1 VCFGAKLG
9 LLGWWGIVAV
19 VENPNRLVQFGVFE
33 LDTKAGELRR
43 NGSKVRL
50 QEQPLQVLLVL
61 LEQPGEIV
69 SREELRK
76 RLWPGDTFVDFDH
89 SLNAA
94 IRRLRDA
101 LGDSAE
107 NPRFVETVARR
118 GYRFLAPVNGGS
130 AVAIAGPPS
139 VPAKIVHTKWL
150 AVSAGL
156 LVVALVLGWWI
167 GRHRTSE
174 TAGVPSLQRL
184 TANAAEAPVLG
195 GAISPD
201 GKYLAFADKTGFYL
215 RQIAT
220 GETHSIELPSGFN
233 ARPASWFPDG
243 THLVAT
249 WAATPNDPPAIWNI
263 LILGGAPR
271 KLADAGAFPAV
282 SPDGSQIAYLVGGSL
297 SRALWVMQAD
307 GSNPHQIRERD
318 GALIGGPRWSP
329 DANYLVYVAGKYHA
343 GAQYVDAQI
352 EALNLKSG
360 NRHVVLSTARLFH
373 SVTWTAKNKLVY
385 AAGERP
391 PNQDDANLWEV
402 QIDPNSAKP
411 VGSPRRLTSD
421 PGYVSDFSSTADG
434 TRVAFFKHTIQPD
447 VYVANVE
454 PDDQISTP
462 SRLTLDERQDFP
474 SAWTRDGKS
483 ILFMSDRDGTFH
495 IFRQAI
501 DQGSPDL
508 LVGGNDQLVIPR
520 LTPDGS
526 AILYLISSKWE
537 QRPMNVR
544 MMRIPVDGG
553 APQNVLSAPEISNH
567 QCAVA
572 PATLCLYSTIDQH
585 EIRFYRFDPFTGST
599 EPLPQLTRK
608 DEDFYSFNW
617 SLSPDGRT
625 LAMAK
630 KLSMDQ
636 AAVIRLISIGDNTET
651 VLPVPGWA
659 FLSSLDW
666 STDGKSLWVSAST
679 TQESSALLNIKMNGQ
694 VRTALED
701 KKMKIGWAIQSPD
714 GNRVAL
720 WEASGAS
727 NVWML
732 EGL

>member
-1 VCFGAKLG
+1 
-9 LLGWWGIVAV
+9 VAV
-19 VENPNRLVQFGVFE
+19 VENPNRLVHFGVFE

-43 NGSKVRL
+43 NGSRVRL

-61 LEQPGEIV
+61 LEHPGEIV
-69 SREELRK
+69 SREQLRK

-101 LGDSAE
+101 LGDTAE

-118 GYRFLAPVNGGS
+118 GYRFLAPVNGAS
-130 AVAIAGPPS
+130 ALEFSAPS
-139 VPAKIVHTKWL
+139 AAPAKILHAKWL
-150 AVSAGL
+150 TVGAGL
-156 LVVALVLGWWI
+156 LVVAVILGWWI
-167 GRHRTSE
+167 GRQRTTVKS
-174 TAGVPSLQRL
+174 ALPSLRRL

-215 RQIAT
+215 RQIET
-220 GETHSIELPSGFN
+220 GETHSIDLPSGFD

-243 THLVAT
+243 THLLAT

-263 LILGGAPR
+263 SILGGAPR
-271 KLADAGAFPAV
+271 KLADAGIFPAV
-282 SPDGSQIAYLVGGSL
+282 SPDGTQIAYLVGGSL
-297 SRALWVMQAD
+297 SRAIWVMQAD
-307 GSNPHQIRERD
+307 GSNPHQVRERD
-318 GALIGGPRWSP
+318 GGSIGGPGWSP
-329 DANYLVYVAGKYHA
+329 DAKNLVYVAGKYHA

-352 EALNLKSG
+352 EALNLASG
-360 NRHVVLSTARLFH
+360 NRQVVLSTARLFH
-373 SVTWTAKNKLVY
+373 SVTWTSKNNLIY

-391 PNQDDANLWEV
+391 PNQDDANLWEL

-411 VGSPRRLTSD
+411 IGSPRRLTSD
-421 PGYVSDFSSTADG
+421 PGYVSDFSATTDG
-434 TRVAFFKHTIQPD
+434 TRLAFFKHTIQPD
-447 VYVANVE
+447 IYVAAVE
-454 PDDQISTP
+454 SGGEHISTP
-462 SRLTLDERQDFP
+462 NRLTLDERQDFP
-474 SAWTRDGKS
+474 FAWTRDGKS
-483 ILFMSDRDGTFH
+483 ILFMSDRDGSFH

-501 DQGSPDL
+501 DRGSPDL
-508 LVGGNDQLVIPR
+508 LVGGNEQLVIPR

-544 MMRIPVDGG
+544 MMRIPLDGG

-572 PATLCLYSTIDQH
+572 PATVCLYSTIDQH
-585 EIRFYRFDPFTGST
+585 EIRFYRFDPFTGSA

-617 SLSPDGRT
+617 SLSPDGQT

-636 AAVIRLISIGDNTET
+636 AAVVRLISIRDNKET
-651 VLPVPGWA
+651 VLAVPDWA
-659 FLSSLDW
+659 FLNSLDW
-666 STDGKSLWVSAST
+666 SMDGKSLWVSGST
-679 TQESSALLNIKMNGQ
+679 TQDSSALLNVKVNGQ

-714 GNRVAL
+714 GKRVAL
-720 WEASGAS
+720 WEASGTS